1 LVVGRVIRYAIILS
15 LWWITAITKDNL
27 SIYLNLTGRLSIFY
41 SPQMYNSDCTF
52 TGTTK
57 IKNLDQNIGALSL
70 KFTESDLREISE
82 AVPIEDVAGSR
93 YFFEND
99 KDSWK
104 FADTPP
110 IDPRVST

>member
-1 LVVGRVIRYAIILS
+1 MTKYVHLFKIEELTKHLKDSGFWFCYIQSEQLIM
-15 LWWITAITKDNL
+15 IT
-27 SIYLNLTGRLSIFY
+27 YY
-41 SPQMYNSDCTF
+41 SPQIYNFDLTF

-70 KFTESDLREISE
+70 KLTESDLREISE
-82 AVPIEDVAGSR
+82 AVPIDDVAGSR
-93 YFFEND
+93 YFFEYD

-110 IDPRVST
+110 INQSIST